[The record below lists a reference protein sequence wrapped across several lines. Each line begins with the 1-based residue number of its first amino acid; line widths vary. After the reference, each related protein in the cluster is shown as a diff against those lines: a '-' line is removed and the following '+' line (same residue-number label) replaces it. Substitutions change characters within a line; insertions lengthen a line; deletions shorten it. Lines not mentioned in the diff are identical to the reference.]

1 MLLLLQPPPQRKS
14 QQGKPK
20 GGKPPLIHV
29 TLSLREDV
37 KLHETENAWKPGVL
51 VSGGKE
57 SDEEEAKTQVCCFL
71 IHYFVYLTRMMQ
83 Q

>member
-1 MLLLLQPPPQRKS
+1 MVFFLFQPPPQRKS

-20 GGKPPLIHV
+20 SGKPPLIHV

-51 VSGGKE
+51 VAGSKE
-57 SDEEEAKTQVCCFL
+57 SDEEEAKTQVCNSFIYL
-71 IHYFVYLTRMMQ
+71 IYL
-83 Q
+83 